1 MIRPC
6 WVSGWARQLGVVWL
20 VEASKDL
27 HALQPSSTHQSV
39 LSRQQQQQQQQQAS
53 KDLHALSTN
62 HQSVLSRLPS
72 TNLLLLLLSLSCC
85 LFCYRWQCRTSFLG
99 TTIIHQKGLF
109 PPSLRIRNWTC
120 RTSCKGRPGPHA
132 VAVKALRTSSANQL
146 HYALPCEKLRGILC
160 SCPFNTD
167 RILALKNKQKG
178 AQLIGG
184 FG

>member
-39 LSRQQQQQQQQQAS
+39 LSRQQQQQQQQAS
-53 KDLHALSTN
+53 KGLSSNLPICTIAPPF
-62 HQSVLSRLPS
+62 HQLIVVVVVLVVLFV
-72 TNLLLLLLSLSCC
+72 LLSLTMSNI
-85 LFCYRWQCRTSFLG
+85 LLG
-99 TTIIHQKGLF
+99 NHHNSPEGPL
-109 PPSLRIRNWTC
+109 PPSLRIRSWTC
-120 RTSCKGRPGPHA
+120 GTSCKGRPGPHA
-132 VAVKALRTSSANQL
+132 IAVKALRTSSANQL

>member
-27 HALQPSSTHQSV
+27 HALQHPPICTIAPPFHQLVVVVVIFVVDNVEWPSWEPPWYT
-39 LSRQQQQQQQQQAS
+39 R
-53 KDLHALSTN
+53 
-62 HQSVLSRLPS
+62 P
-72 TNLLLLLLSLSCC
+72 
-85 LFCYRWQCRTSFLG
+85 
-99 TTIIHQKGLF
+99 GLF
-109 PPSLRIRNWTC
+109 SSSLRIRNWTY

-132 VAVKALRTSSANQL
+132 VAVQALRTSSANQL

-160 SCPFNTD
+160 SCPLNTD
-167 RILALKNKQKG
+167 RILALKNTLKG
-178 AQLIGG
+178 ARLIGG